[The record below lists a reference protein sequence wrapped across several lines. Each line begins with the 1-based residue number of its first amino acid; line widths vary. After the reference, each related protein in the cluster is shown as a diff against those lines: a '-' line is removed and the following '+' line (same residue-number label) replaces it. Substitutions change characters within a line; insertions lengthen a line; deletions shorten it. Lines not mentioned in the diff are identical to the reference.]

1 MTTELLYGVWR
12 PGIGWLK
19 RNNQEYIAFD
29 HKEVAQ
35 ETADRIGGGAKVY
48 FIDGA
53 LADIEP
59 YFLELESK
67 NKPFWRK

>member
-1 MTTELLYGVWR
+1 MTELLYGVWR
-12 PGIGWLK
+12 PGAGWLK
-19 RNNQEYIAFD
+19 RNSQEYIAFD

-35 ETADRIGGGAKVY
+35 QTADRIGGGAKVY
-48 FIDGA
+48 FIDDS

-67 NKPFWRK
+67 KKLSWFK